1 MSDRRDGPS
10 LEFDIDAILASN
22 PNPIPQNGATAQP
35 TQQPPTAIHVRG
47 PPQPSYPD
55 IINAEAFDDQRTIST
70 LGRDQSL
77 LTRDDPPIAMFRP
90 SFDPDKFADEEA
102 PSLPKYS
109 YKNTINNKSPEAMR
123 KLHGGNNSNASP
135 ATSLSS
141 STNRSASYRDLY
153 IVVIVMSLLLLAIIT
168 GLAIWL
174 IALKTNETVAAGGSI
189 EQEEESVS
197 VGFPSMSPTRIPT
210 RFDFV
215 ATDLPTM
222 APTIPGS
229 TSRPTRRPTVAPIR
243 TPSTTAAPKT
253 PAPTSLIT
261 DAPTALATLTPTQAP
276 TVLPAT
282 PNPTALPTPESISM
296 QQARVKFLQVLES
309 QSISAVTTL
318 GRLDTPQ
325 FQAFEWL
332 VRDPNFDSYSNDR
345 MLQRWALA
353 TFALGLRDADW
364 NDKTATSRSS
374 ALILPEALQ
383 TWVQYTHEC
392 TWFYTNPDAD
402 ALCDNKGRYRR
413 IDLRS
418 QNLAGTIPS
427 EIVLL
432 SNHLEFIFLK
442 DNAIQGPLPTELG
455 LLSKLERL
463 ELTRNHITGS
473 LPTEL
478 GNLGELV
485 FLGLGVND
493 MSGPLPSEMGN
504 LDVLRTI
511 GMERNQFTSTIPT
524 EWGKMVEARLLNL
537 DRNQLTGTV
546 PPNLWRMTLL
556 RGLNLSFNTNLSG
569 AIPIPFCEQRLAY
582 LQADCDNVDCPC
594 CTTCNYL

>member
-1 MSDRRDGPS
+1 MSNQRDGPS

-22 PNPIPQNGATAQP
+22 PNPIPQNGASALP
-35 TQQPPTAIHVRG
+35 PQQPPTAIHLRG
-47 PPQPSYPD
+47 PPPPSYPD

-109 YKNTINNKSPEAMR
+109 YKNAINNKSPEAMR

-141 STNRSASYRDLY
+141 STHRSASYRDLY

-174 IALKTNETVAAGGSI
+174 IALKTNETLAAGGSI

-197 VGFPSMSPTRIPT
+197 VSFPSMSPTRIPT

-215 ATDLPTM
+215 ATDLPTT
-222 APTIPGS
+222 APTIRGS
-229 TSRPTRRPTVAPIR
+229 TSRPTRRPTVAPTR
-243 TPSTTAAPKT
+243 TPSTTAAPRT
-253 PAPTSLIT
+253 PAPTSRIT
-261 DAPTALATLTPTQAP
+261 DAPTALATLATLTPTPAP
-276 TVLPAT
+276 TALPAT
-282 PNPTALPTPESISM
+282 SNPTALPTPESISM
-296 QQARVKFLQVLES
+296 QQARAKFLQVLES

-332 VRDPNFDSYSNDR
+332 IRDPNFDSYSNDR

-364 NDKTATSRSS
+364 NDKTATSRSG

-402 ALCDNKGRYRR
+402 ALCDNQGRYRR

-427 EIVLL
+427 EIALL
-432 SNHLEFIFLK
+432 SNHL
-442 DNAIQGPLPTELG
+442 
-455 LLSKLERL
+455 
-463 ELTRNHITGS
+463 
-473 LPTEL
+473 
-478 GNLGELV
+478 
-485 FLGLGVND
+485 
-493 MSGPLPSEMGN
+493 
-504 LDVLRTI
+504 
-511 GMERNQFTSTIPT
+511 GMYHR
-524 EWGKMVEARLLNL
+524 R
-537 DRNQLTGTV
+537 
-546 PPNLWRMTLL
+546 
-556 RGLNLSFNTNLSG
+556 
-569 AIPIPFCEQRLAY
+569 
-582 LQADCDNVDCPC
+582 
-594 CTTCNYL
+594 